1 MSGHKSKKKK
11 TSISPRGGREASRN
25 WGVPNPE
32 LAINRER
39 EVVVLI
45 EECHWHWRD
54 LAGYVW
60 GCRKERAQA
69 PIRNE
74 KRKQTYFGALNAK
87 TQKTTVKSSPTGN
100 SENTIDFLET
110 LRWQHP
116 DQKLLSFG
124 REPLLIAASNSGTI
138 YRLSIPIPH
147 QSRLIAFA

>member
-1 MSGHKSKKKK
+1 
-11 TSISPRGGREASRN
+11 
-25 WGVPNPE
+25 
-32 LAINRER
+32 
-39 EVVVLI
+39 
-45 EECHWHWRD
+45 
-54 LAGYVW
+54 VW

-116 DQKLLSFG
+116 DQKIVVIWEGATSPRSQQLRNYLSS
-124 REPLLIAASNSGTI
+124 INSHSSPESI
-138 YRLSIPIPH
+138 DCFRLAPNALRSK
-147 QSRLIAFA
+147 SS